1 MPPTAKEI
9 NRIAENISRM
19 KIRGAGKIARYAAE
33 ALLLTAKQ
41 STTKNAAALVRELE
55 SSAKLL
61 LSTRPTAVSLP
72 NSIRYVMFRVKE
84 AQKKNARVEELRS
97 LAIETATEFI
107 RNSERAVER
116 IGEIGARRIE
126 DGDLIMTH
134 CNSSAVT
141 AVLKTAF
148 KRGKSFKVFVC
159 ETRPRFQGR
168 ITAKT
173 LSDLGIP
180 TSLIVDGAARF
191 FMAKMD
197 KAVVGAD
204 AVAAN
209 GAVVNKIGTSM
220 VALAAH
226 ESRVLFFVAAETYKF
241 SPETVLG
248 QTVEIE
254 ERDSSEILSKGAL
267 RRMPK
272 IKVRNPAF
280 DVTPS
285 EYIDLI
291 ITEKGIIPPQAS
303 IMIIQQEFGSM
314 KAADLMEYQTHSS
327 AGERESKRKNT

>member
-1 MPPTAKEI
+1 MPTNE
-9 NRIAENISRM
+9 RIARIARDISKM
-19 KIRGAGKIARYAAE
+19 KIRGAGKIAKLAAE
-33 ALLLTAKQ
+33 SLLITAKQ
-41 STTKNAAALVRELE
+41 STTRNPKTLVKELE
-55 SSAKLL
+55 VSARLL

-72 NSIRYVMFRVKE
+72 NSIRYVMFRVRE
-84 AQKKNARVEELRS
+84 AHKRGVGVDGLRS
-97 LAIETATEFI
+97 LAVEAATEFI
-107 RNSERAVER
+107 RNSERAIER

-126 DGDLIMTH
+126 SGDLIITH
-134 CNSSAVT
+134 CNSAAVT
-141 AVLKTAF
+141 AVLKTALNQG
-148 KRGKSFKVFVC
+148 KRFKVFVC

-173 LSDLGIP
+173 LSDLGIQ

-197 KAVVGAD
+197 KAFVGAD

-241 SPETVLG
+241 SPETMLG
-248 QTVEIE
+248 QLVKIE
-254 ERDSSEILSKGAL
+254 ERSPSEIMSKGKL
-267 RRMPK
+267 KSMPK

-280 DVTPS
+280 DVTPP

-291 ITEKGIIPPQAS
+291 VTERGIIPPQAA
-303 IMIIQQEFGSM
+303 IIIIQEEFGSIT
-314 KAADLMEYQTHSS
+314 AQDLTEYQTYRL
-327 AGERESKRKNT
+327 ETE